1 MKKIIRK
8 IIASEIVMVMLLA
21 YASTI
26 GIYAKKVYAAENELE
41 VQGVKTNNENVE
53 FDAYFVSQNSKTHE
67 TESKIGEE
75 NSINIGIAV
84 KNAGYLKNA
93 KIEFG
98 ANEKNKTANFKL
110 QDLAQENKAVAKL
123 NKEENSIE
131 LNQINKDKQVSVQIP
146 ISFDNKDT
154 ITLNQFSQENIAKLT
169 GTYIDAKGKE
179 KQIKAQIKVKL
190 DWTQETTLAL
200 EEQITR
206 YIPYTV
212 ANNQG
217 VMLQTQIKSSIAN
230 NAMPVKEE
238 NIEIIAP
245 VIANQKPTSVKIVA
259 ESTKATNGDETAQ
272 NFNEENYQYDEQTGK
287 ITIKVE
293 NKIDE
298 QGNIS
303 WSKNAEDKFIMTY
316 IYPQEILNNVPEEGN
331 KIQIQTK
338 AQITTYGAKEN
349 IIENEAKGEILL
361 KDQIGNVIN
370 TEVNTNIETLS
381 KGYIYANYEATEKNE
396 TQYEENITANIGLV
410 DIVDSIA
417 INLNTDNFV
426 IDEKTKGTATQYIKK
441 ISVEKEEFD
450 KFLGEDGF
458 INIKVGNTI
467 IDTINKEKYE
477 VDISNIE
484 ASEIAMETSKPLTE
498 GEIKVKAT
506 KAIKTDI
513 KYSKKQ
519 MEKFTSLEI
528 NTTVDAIYA
537 GQIVEQKTANKVV
550 AFVEPSSETELV
562 INNQN
567 LSTVVT
573 NENVEMKAI
582 LKTNSL
588 DCKLYKNPTIQIKL
602 PSYIESINVKNIQ
615 VLFDKELTVKNANL
629 IQNADGTK
637 TIALELQGTQ
647 TQYNLENLAGGT
659 NVVITTDIT
668 VNKLTPNIDSEI
680 SMVVTNEN
688 DENSEINEVTNK
700 ISFSAPVGIVTMNG
714 ISNYKDGAEELTSIT
729 GEEKVAELPI
739 LSSQKEATFKMSVMN
754 NYKNDIE
761 NVSILGRTPFAGN
774 KEILSNKDLNSTM
787 DFDLTTGINV
797 QGIDSDKVQVYY
809 SENGE
814 ATKDLNVQS
823 NGWVAEPSNLSKIKS
838 YLIVTNDYV
847 MQTGEAITF
856 NYNAN
861 VAEGLEH
868 NQSSFETYAVYYSNN
883 LEEGTVEDRQE
894 TAKVGATTGQGP
906 VLETQITSNAE
917 ESILSGDIVKYTV
930 TIKNKGDIELKN
942 VNITIPI
949 DEKAIRAVNMINED
963 KNEYN
968 IQYGTTELKETI
980 NIIPVGESVDRY
992 FFIVPE
998 RLEDEDKYCKIESHF
1013 KETVYKDENDVEYKN
1028 RTHDSEILDDTS
1040 TYENEI
1046 SIFARISAEE
1056 LEKEIETNRVT
1067 NKIKNSHFSIEHQ
1080 VNKTKLREKDEL
1092 EYVVNIYNY
1101 YNVQEEKIEINLPKE
1116 IEYEKITLEEI
1127 KINNSTNSTERNVQ
1141 EIDKS
1146 KIVYDN
1152 STEKLQIPISGD
1164 KDTRMI
1170 IYLNAKVKETKEEK
1184 YSKKVSISSDVLS
1197 NDNKKESTKEI
1208 GVILT
1213 KNILKIIQAPSIPEE
1228 EKIENG
1234 QELIYKILI
1243 ESVGNESEDIVNID
1257 FEDYLPQEVIL
1268 KGVTRKTEMGES
1280 EIYGTDLSENNKLE
1294 LSTQIQEGKSEEIN
1308 IYVKAISQKED
1319 TKITNKITATIDEKE
1334 IEINSIS
1341 HTLKATEITDND
1353 NPNVSENKRIS
1364 GQVWLD
1370 ENKDGQKDEQEKKM
1384 QNIEVMLLNNGTGN
1398 LEKEKIS
1405 TSEDGKYT
1413 FTEVPKGKY
1422 TVIFLYDTANYSSTT
1437 YRKQGVDST
1446 LNSDAIDT
1454 QIILGEEK
1462 RTAAI
1467 TEEIEVTNSNIYNID
1482 LGLVVNPKFDLKLDK
1497 TVSKMTV
1504 QDSTGTKTYDYKDTK
1519 LAKRDL
1525 VGKQIN
1531 STTIVIEYKIKV
1543 TNEGAVSGYAKKI
1556 ADYIPAELKFNS
1568 ELNKDWYQGENG
1580 AIYSSSLANTLINP
1594 GETKEITLLLT
1605 KKLTQENVGLIN
1617 NTAEIQEAY
1626 NDLGLQDVD
1635 STPANKV
1642 SGEDDM
1648 SSADVLLTVKTGET
1662 ILFIVLS
1669 LGIIS
1674 AITASAYV
1682 IKRKILG

>member
-21 YASTI
+21 YVSTI

-67 TESKIGEE
+67 KESKIGEE

-98 ANEKNKTANFKL
+98 ANEENKTANFKL

-217 VMLQTQIKSSIAN
+217 VMLQTQIKSSVAN

-303 WSKNAEDKFIMTY
+303 WSKNAEDKFIITY

-338 AQITTYGAKEN
+338 AQITTYGAKED

-361 KDQIGNVIN
+361 KDQIGNVIS
-370 TEVNTNIETLS
+370 TEVNTNVETLS

-426 IDEKTKGTATQYIKK
+426 IDEKTKGAATQYIKK
-441 ISVEKEEFD
+441 VSVEKEEFN

-573 NENVEMKAI
+573 NENVEIKAI

-659 NVVITTDIT
+659 NVVITADIT

-787 DFDLTTGINV
+787 DLDLTTGISV
-797 QGIDSDKVQVYY
+797 EGIDSNKVQVYY

-823 NGWVAEPSNLSKIKS
+823 NGWVAEPTDLSKVKS

-847 MQTGEAITF
+847 MPTGEAITF

-861 VAEGLEH
+861 VAKGLEH

-906 VLETQITSNAE
+906 KIEASISANVENGAT
-917 ESILSGDIVKYTV
+917 ILSDDEIEYTVKVTNSGDLAANNLKITVPTPENAIYSGDDENIKDGICTISTLKQGETIEKIFKFYIERIDGDINEKEEISTQATIEYEGLEAKIETDKITNYVRNKV
-930 TIKNKGDIELKN
+930 FSLEQEISVDNEENNIKNVEEGTN
-942 VNITIPI
+942 VN
-949 DEKAIRAVNMINED
+949 
-963 KNEYN
+963 Y
-968 IQYGTTELKETI
+968 EL
-980 NIIPVGESVDRY
+980 
-992 FFIVPE
+992 
-998 RLEDEDKYCKIESHF
+998 
-1013 KETVYKDENDVEYKN
+1013 
-1028 RTHDSEILDDTS
+1028 
-1040 TYENEI
+1040 
-1046 SIFARISAEE
+1046 
-1056 LEKEIETNRVT
+1056 
-1067 NKIKNSHFSIEHQ
+1067 
-1080 VNKTKLREKDEL
+1080 
-1092 EYVVNIYNY
+1092 NIYGY
-1101 YNVQEEKIEINLPKE
+1101 YETKNTIIEINIPTE
-1116 IEYEKITLEEI
+1116 LEFI
-1127 KINNSTNSTERNVQ
+1127 KATYGKQ

-1146 KIVYDN
+1146 KITYDEK
-1152 STEKLQIPISGD
+1152 TEILKITGLELKIQDSQTLKIN
-1164 KDTRMI
+1164 
-1170 IYLNAKVKETKEEK
+1170 LKVKETKEEV
-1184 YSKKVSISSDVLS
+1184 YSKDLKIKTTVYADNVEKENTDEKVITIIKNSLSITQSCTIPEGENISGTEEFEYKIIIESKGSKTGESKGIKLIDKFPKELVFEKATIMKDLKEEEIKGIGLTE
-1197 NDNKKESTKEI
+1197 DNE
-1208 GVILT
+1208 
-1213 KNILKIIQAPSIPEE
+1213 LKIILALKDG
-1228 EKIENG
+1228 EK
-1234 QELIYKILI
+1234 QEIKIYAR
-1243 ESVGNESEDIVNID
+1243 VG
-1257 FEDYLPQEVIL
+1257 
-1268 KGVTRKTEMGES
+1268 
-1280 EIYGTDLSENNKLE
+1280 
-1294 LSTQIQEGKSEEIN
+1294 
-1308 IYVKAISQKED
+1308 YVEED
-1319 TKITNKITATIDEKE
+1319 TKITNKITATIDKKE

-1341 HTLKATEITDND
+1341 HTIKATEITDND

-1384 QNIEVMLLNNGTGN
+1384 QNVEVMLLNNVTGN

-1497 TVSKMTV
+1497 TVSKITV

-1674 AITASAYV
+1674 VITASAYV

>member
-53 FDAYFVSQNSKTHE
+53 FDAYFVSKNSKTHE

-84 KNAGYLKNA
+84 KNAGYLKKA

-98 ANEKNKTANFKL
+98 ASEENKTANFKL

-123 NKEENSIE
+123 SKEENSIE
-131 LNQINKDKQVSVQIP
+131 LNQINKDEQVSVQIP

-217 VMLQTQIKSSIAN
+217 VMLQTQIKSSVAN

-303 WSKNAEDKFIMTY
+303 WSKNAEDKFIITY

-349 IIENEAKGEILL
+349 IIEKEAKGEILL

-370 TEVNTNIETLS
+370 TEVNTNVETLS

-441 ISVEKEEFD
+441 VSVEKEEFD

-602 PSYIESINVKNIQ
+602 PSYIESINIKNIQ

-659 NVVITTDIT
+659 NVVITADIT

-787 DFDLTTGINV
+787 DLDLTTGISV
-797 QGIDSDKVQVYY
+797 EGIDSNKVQVYY

-823 NGWVAEPSNLSKIKS
+823 NGWVAEPSDLGKIKS

-906 VLETQITSNAE
+906 VLEAQITSNVE
-917 ESILSGDIVKYTV
+917 ENEEVLTGKFIKYTV
-930 TIKNKGDIELKN
+930 TVKNTG
-942 VNITIPI
+942 
-949 DEKAIRAVNMINED
+949 
-963 KNEYN
+963 
-968 IQYGTTELKETI
+968 
-980 NIIPVGESVDRY
+980 
-992 FFIVPE
+992 
-998 RLEDEDKYCKIESHF
+998 
-1013 KETVYKDENDVEYKN
+1013 KETVEDVIAKVDLPKYLSNIEFYKGENGMYNINNDKTISLPIGQIEVGKSVKKDFWVIVNNLSIEDICTDESHYLQNESTKFHSVEIKHDYKDFKIINSIKAKITAKKLEKELISNENKNIIVQSHFEFTTWTTTNGIDTLNQNDEFKFNINLKLHSIYEEQILTEEENKDQSINNVIITVNVPNELTYKKATIKKYN
-1028 RTHDSEILDDTS
+1028 
-1040 TYENEI
+1040 
-1046 SIFARISAEE
+1046 EE
-1056 LEKEIETNRVT
+1056 LEKLEEITEGISYDTNT
-1067 NKIKNSHFSIEHQ
+1067 KKITINLGKITPEDYKQIEISYT
-1080 VNKTKLREKDEL
+1080 VNKLEEGIYLKDITNIASIKADGIQEETSNPIIDTIAKEGIKVSQTSNINQNL
-1092 EYVVNIYNY
+1092 KIDAQDLLIYIATIENIGGNTVSVNI
-1101 YNVQEEKIEINLPKE
+1101 KDSLPKE
-1116 IEYEKITLEEI
+1116 LQYANAEYTIDDQTKQLSNCATEENNVELKVVIPQGKTAEVKICTI
-1127 KINNSTNSTERNVQ
+1127 
-1141 EIDKS
+1141 
-1146 KIVYDN
+1146 
-1152 STEKLQIPISGD
+1152 
-1164 KDTRMI
+1164 
-1170 IYLNAKVKETKEEK
+1170 VKEIAEDKEI
-1184 YSKKVSISSDVLS
+1184 SNTIKVSSQNI
-1197 NDNKKESTKEI
+1197 KEI
-1208 GVILT
+1208 TTNTI
-1213 KNILKIIQAPSIPEE
+1213 KHKIKA
-1228 EKIENG
+1228 
-1234 QELIYKILI
+1234 
-1243 ESVGNESEDIVNID
+1243 VN
-1257 FEDYLPQEVIL
+1257 Y
-1268 KGVTRKTEMGES
+1268 
-1280 EIYGTDLSENNKLE
+1280 
-1294 LSTQIQEGKSEEIN
+1294 
-1308 IYVKAISQKED
+1308 
-1319 TKITNKITATIDEKE
+1319 
-1334 IEINSIS
+1334 
-1341 HTLKATEITDND
+1341 
-1353 NPNVSENKRIS
+1353 ENKENYTEVLRKIS

-1370 ENKDGQKDEQEKKM
+1370 SDKDGIKDENESKLSKIQ
-1384 QNIEVMLLNNGTGN
+1384 VMLINNETG
-1398 LEKEKIS
+1398 KIQTES
-1405 TSEDGKYT
+1405 QITSEDGTYT
-1413 FTEVPKGKY
+1413 FRNIPKGKY
-1422 TVIFLYDTANYSSTT
+1422 TAIFLYDITNYSATT
-1437 YRKQGVDST
+1437 YRKEGISEEV
-1446 LNSDAIDT
+1446 NSDAIDT
-1454 QIILGEEK
+1454 EITLDGQK
-1462 RTAAI
+1462 RTVAI
-1467 TEEIEVTNSNIYNID
+1467 TEEIVVIDSNIYNID
-1482 LGLVVNPKFDLKLDK
+1482 LGLVINPKFDLTLDK
-1497 TVSKMTV
+1497 TISKITI
-1504 QDSTGTKTYDYKDTK
+1504 QNSNGTKIYNYENTK
-1519 LAKRDL
+1519 LAKKDL
-1525 VGKQIN
+1525 IGKEIN
-1531 STTIVIEYKIKV
+1531 STTAIIEYKIKV
-1543 TNEGAVSGYAKKI
+1543 TNEGAVSGYIKKI
-1556 ADYIPAELKFNS
+1556 ADYMPQELKFSS

-1580 AIYSSSLANTLINP
+1580 TLYNSSLANILINP
-1594 GETKEITLLLT
+1594 GESKEVTLILT
-1605 KKLTQENVGLIN
+1605 KKLNANDLSLIQN
-1617 NTAEIQEAY
+1617 NAEIYEEY
-1626 NDLGLQDVD
+1626 NDLGLEDID
-1635 STPANKV
+1635 SNPGNKQV
-1642 SGEDDM
+1642 NEDDY
-1648 SSADVLLTVKTGET
+1648 SSADVLFTVKTGET
-1662 ILFIVLS
+1662 ILFIILS
-1669 LGIIS
+1669 LGIVSTI
-1674 AITASAYV
+1674 AIGAYL
-1682 IKRKILG
+1682 IKKKILK

>member
-26 GIYAKKVYAAENELE
+26 GIYTKKVYAAENELE

-67 TESKIGEE
+67 KESKIGEE

-98 ANEKNKTANFKL
+98 ANEENKTANFKL

-217 VMLQTQIKSSIAN
+217 VMLQTQIKSSVAN

-303 WSKNAEDKFIMTY
+303 WSKNAEDKFIITY

-338 AQITTYGAKEN
+338 AQITTYGAKED

-370 TEVNTNIETLS
+370 TEVNTNVETLS

-426 IDEKTKGTATQYIKK
+426 IDEKTKGAATQYIKK
-441 ISVEKEEFD
+441 VSVEKEEFN

-573 NENVEMKAI
+573 NENVEIKAI

-659 NVVITTDIT
+659 NVVITADIT

-787 DFDLTTGINV
+787 DLDLTTGISV
-797 QGIDSDKVQVYY
+797 EGIDSNKVQVYY

-823 NGWVAEPSNLSKIKS
+823 NGWVAEPSDLSKIKS

-861 VAEGLEH
+861 VEEGLEH

-906 VLETQITSNAE
+906 KIEASISANVENGATILSDDEIEYTVKVTNSGDLAANNLKITVPTPENAIGKISYDESIEDGVCTISTLKPGETIEKIFGFYAERIDGDINAREEISTQATIEYEGLETKIETEKITN
-917 ESILSGDIVKYTV
+917 Y
-930 TIKNKGDIELKN
+930 IKNKVYLLRSEIFVDNEENNIKEIKEGSSIKYEL
-942 VNITIPI
+942 NIYGYYETSNTIV
-949 DEKAIRAVNMINED
+949 EMNMP
-963 KNEYN
+963 
-968 IQYGTTELKETI
+968 TELE
-980 NIIPVGESVDRY
+980 
-992 FFIVPE
+992 F
-998 RLEDEDKYCKIESHF
+998 
-1013 KETVYKDENDVEYKN
+1013 VEA
-1028 RTHDSEILDDTS
+1028 
-1040 TYENEI
+1040 TYEG
-1046 SIFARISAEE
+1046 
-1056 LEKEIETNRVT
+1056 EK
-1067 NKIKNSHFSIEHQ
+1067 
-1080 VNKTKLREKDEL
+1080 
-1092 EYVVNIYNY
+1092 
-1101 YNVQEEKIEINLPKE
+1101 
-1116 IEYEKITLEEI
+1116 
-1127 KINNSTNSTERNVQ
+1127 
-1141 EIDKS
+1141 IDKS
-1146 KIVYDN
+1146 KIKYD
-1152 STEKLQIPISGD
+1152 EKTGSLKVEGLEVKVQSFRNLKIV
-1164 KDTRMI
+1164 T
-1170 IYLNAKVKETKEEK
+1170 KVKETKEEI
-1184 YSKKVSISSDVLS
+1184 YSKDLKLKAIIYADNVEKEETREKTITLIKNSLNIIQSCTIPDGESINEMEEFAYKIIVDSKGTETKEGIKISFVDDFPQELRLQKIVMLKNS
-1197 NDNKKESTKEI
+1197 QEEEIKNGYQIEDNK
-1208 GVILT
+1208 
-1213 KNILKIIQAPSIPEE
+1213 LKIETE
-1228 EKIENG
+1228 
-1234 QELIYKILI
+1234 
-1243 ESVGNESEDIVNID
+1243 VED
-1257 FEDYLPQEVIL
+1257 
-1268 KGVTRKTEMGES
+1268 GSKTE
-1280 EIYGTDLSENNKLE
+1280 IY
-1294 LSTQIQEGKSEEIN
+1294 
-1308 IYVKAISQKED
+1308 IYVKVKYLEQD
-1319 TKITNKITATIDEKE
+1319 TKITNKITATANQKN
-1334 IEINSIS
+1334 IELNSIS
-1341 HTLKATEITDND
+1341 HTLKVKENTDSD
-1353 NPNVSENKRIS
+1353 DPNVPENKRIS

-1384 QNIEVMLLNNGTGN
+1384 QNVEVMLLNNVTGN

-1497 TVSKMTV
+1497 TVSKITV

-1605 KKLTQENVGLIN
+1605 KKLTQENIGLIN

-1626 NDLGLQDVD
+1626 NDLGLQDAD

-1648 SSADVLLTVKTGET
+1648 SSADILLTVKTGET

-1682 IKRKILG
+1682 IKKKILG

>member
-53 FDAYFVSQNSKTHE
+53 FDAYFVSKNSKTHE

-84 KNAGYLKNA
+84 KNAGYLKKA

-98 ANEKNKTANFKL
+98 ASEENKTANFKL

-123 NKEENSIE
+123 SKEENSIE
-131 LNQINKDKQVSVQIP
+131 LNQINKDEQVSVQIP

-217 VMLQTQIKSSIAN
+217 VMLQTQIKSSVAN

-303 WSKNAEDKFIMTY
+303 WSKNAEDKFIITY

-349 IIENEAKGEILL
+349 IIEKEAKGEILL

-370 TEVNTNIETLS
+370 TEVNTNVETLS

-441 ISVEKEEFD
+441 VSVEKEEFD

-602 PSYIESINVKNIQ
+602 PSYIESINIKNIQ

-659 NVVITTDIT
+659 NVVITADIT

-787 DFDLTTGINV
+787 DLDLTTGISV
-797 QGIDSDKVQVYY
+797 EGIDSNKVQVYY

-823 NGWVAEPSNLSKIKS
+823 NGWVAEPSDLGKIKS

-906 VLETQITSNAE
+906 KIEASISANVENGAT
-917 ESILSGDIVKYTV
+917 ILSGDEIEYKVKVTNAGDLAANNLKITVPIPENTTSKELNDESIAVDESIKNMICSIVTLKPGETIEKTFGFYTER
-930 TIKNKGDIELKN
+930 TNGKINDKEEISTQATIEYEGLETKIETEKITNYIKNKVYSLKYEIS
-942 VNITIPI
+942 V
-949 DEKAIRAVNMINED
+949 DDGKGKINEI
-963 KNEYN
+963 KEGSSIKYELN
-968 IQYGTTELKETI
+968 IYGYYETSNTIVEMNIPTELE
-980 NIIPVGESVDRY
+980 
-992 FFIVPE
+992 F
-998 RLEDEDKYCKIESHF
+998 
-1013 KETVYKDENDVEYKN
+1013 VEA
-1028 RTHDSEILDDTS
+1028 I
-1040 TYENEI
+1040 YEG
-1046 SIFARISAEE
+1046 
-1056 LEKEIETNRVT
+1056 K
-1067 NKIKNSHFSIEHQ
+1067 K
-1080 VNKTKLREKDEL
+1080 
-1092 EYVVNIYNY
+1092 
-1101 YNVQEEKIEINLPKE
+1101 
-1116 IEYEKITLEEI
+1116 
-1127 KINNSTNSTERNVQ
+1127 
-1141 EIDKS
+1141 IDKS
-1146 KIVYDN
+1146 KTEYDEKTGKLKIEGLEVKIQNSQTLKIV
-1152 STEKLQIPISGD
+1152 T
-1164 KDTRMI
+1164 
-1170 IYLNAKVKETKEEK
+1170 KVKETNEEVYSKDLKIKATVYADNIEKEDTKEETITIIK
-1184 YSKKVSISSDVLS
+1184 SSLSITQSCTIPDGESINEMEEFAYKIIVDSKGT
-1197 NDNKKESTKEI
+1197 ETKEGI
-1208 GVILT
+1208 
-1213 KNILKIIQAPSIPEE
+1213 KISF
-1228 EKIENG
+1228 
-1234 QELIYKILI
+1234 
-1243 ESVGNESEDIVNID
+1243 VDD
-1257 FEDYLPQEVIL
+1257 LPQELMLQKIVIVKDSKEEEMKSGYEIEENKL
-1268 KGVTRKTEMGES
+1268 NIETEVGEGVKTE
-1280 EIYGTDLSENNKLE
+1280 ID
-1294 LSTQIQEGKSEEIN
+1294 
-1308 IYVKAISQKED
+1308 IYVKVKYLEQD
-1319 TKITNKITATIDEKE
+1319 TKITNKITATANQKN
-1334 IEINSIS
+1334 IELNSIS
-1341 HTLKATEITDND
+1341 HTLKVKENTDSD
-1353 NPNVSENKRIS
+1353 DPNVPESKRIS

-1384 QNIEVMLLNNGTGN
+1384 QNIEVMLLNNVTGN

-1497 TVSKMTV
+1497 TVSKITV

-1594 GETKEITLLLT
+1594 GETKEIILLLT

-1626 NDLGLQDVD
+1626 NDLGLQDAD

-1674 AITASAYV
+1674 AITASTYV
-1682 IKRKILG
+1682 IKKKILG

>member
-53 FDAYFVSQNSKTHE
+53 FDAYFVSKNSKTHE

-98 ANEKNKTANFKL
+98 ASEENKTANFKL

-131 LNQINKDKQVSVQIP
+131 LNQINKDEQVSVQIP

-303 WSKNAEDKFIMTY
+303 WSKNAEDKFIITY

-370 TEVNTNIETLS
+370 TEVNTNVETLS

-417 INLNTDNFV
+417 IDLNTDNFV
-426 IDEKTKGTATQYIKK
+426 IDEKTKGAATQYIKK
-441 ISVEKEEFD
+441 VSVEKEEFD

-659 NVVITTDIT
+659 NVVITADIT

-823 NGWVAEPSNLSKIKS
+823 NGWVAEPSDLGKIKS

-906 VLETQITSNAE
+906 KIEASISANVENGATILSDDEIEYTVKVTNSGDLAANNLKITVPTPENAIGKISDDESIEDGVCIISTLKPGETIEKIFGFYAERIDGDINEKEEISTQATIEYEGLETKIETEKIIN
-917 ESILSGDIVKYTV
+917 Y
-930 TIKNKGDIELKN
+930 IKNKVYLLRSEIFVDNEENNIKEIKEGSSIKYEL
-942 VNITIPI
+942 NIYGYYETSNTIV
-949 DEKAIRAVNMINED
+949 EM
-963 KNEYN
+963 N
-968 IQYGTTELKETI
+968 IPTELE
-980 NIIPVGESVDRY
+980 
-992 FFIVPE
+992 FIE
-998 RLEDEDKYCKIESHF
+998 A
-1013 KETVYKDENDVEYKN
+1013 
-1028 RTHDSEILDDTS
+1028 
-1040 TYENEI
+1040 TYEG
-1046 SIFARISAEE
+1046 
-1056 LEKEIETNRVT
+1056 EK
-1067 NKIKNSHFSIEHQ
+1067 
-1080 VNKTKLREKDEL
+1080 
-1092 EYVVNIYNY
+1092 
-1101 YNVQEEKIEINLPKE
+1101 
-1116 IEYEKITLEEI
+1116 
-1127 KINNSTNSTERNVQ
+1127 
-1141 EIDKS
+1141 IDKS
-1146 KIVYDN
+1146 KIKYD
-1152 STEKLQIPISGD
+1152 EKTGSLKVEGLEVKVQSFRNLKIV
-1164 KDTRMI
+1164 T
-1170 IYLNAKVKETKEEK
+1170 KVKETKEEI
-1184 YSKKVSISSDVLS
+1184 YSKDLKLKAIIYADNVEKEETREKTITLIKNSLNIIQSCTIPDGESINEMEEFAYKIIVDSKGTETKEGIKISFVDDFPQELRLQKIVMLKNS
-1197 NDNKKESTKEI
+1197 QEEEIKNGYQIEDNK
-1208 GVILT
+1208 
-1213 KNILKIIQAPSIPEE
+1213 LKIETE
-1228 EKIENG
+1228 
-1234 QELIYKILI
+1234 
-1243 ESVGNESEDIVNID
+1243 VGDGS
-1257 FEDYLPQEVIL
+1257 
-1268 KGVTRKTEMGES
+1268 KTE
-1280 EIYGTDLSENNKLE
+1280 IY
-1294 LSTQIQEGKSEEIN
+1294 
-1308 IYVKAISQKED
+1308 IYVKVKYLERD
-1319 TKITNKITATIDEKE
+1319 TKITNKITATANQKN
-1334 IEINSIS
+1334 IELNSIS
-1341 HTLKATEITDND
+1341 HTLKVKENTDSD
-1353 NPNVSENKRIS
+1353 DPNVPESKRIS

-1384 QNIEVMLLNNGTGN
+1384 QNIEVMLLNNVTGN

-1462 RTAAI
+1462 KTAAI

-1497 TVSKMTV
+1497 TVSKITV
-1504 QDSTGTKTYDYKDTK
+1504 QDPTGTKTYDYKDTK

>member
-67 TESKIGEE
+67 KESKIGEE

-98 ANEKNKTANFKL
+98 ANEENKNANFKL

-131 LNQINKDKQVSVQIP
+131 LNQINKDEQVSVQIP

-217 VMLQTQIKSSIAN
+217 VMLQTQIKSSVAN

-303 WSKNAEDKFIMTY
+303 WSKNAEDKFIITY

-370 TEVNTNIETLS
+370 TEVNTNVETLS

-426 IDEKTKGTATQYIKK
+426 IDEKTKGAATQYIKK
-441 ISVEKEEFD
+441 VSVEKEEFN

-573 NENVEMKAI
+573 NENVEIKAI

-637 TIALELQGTQ
+637 TIALELQGIQ

-659 NVVITTDIT
+659 NVVITADIT

-739 LSSQKEATFKMSVMN
+739 LSEQKEATFKMSVMN
-754 NYKNDIE
+754 NYKNDVE
-761 NVSILGRTPFAGN
+761 NVAILGRTPFAGN

-787 DFDLTTGINV
+787 DLDLTTGISV
-797 QGIDSDKVQVYY
+797 EGIDSNKVQVYY

-823 NGWVAEPSNLSKIKS
+823 NGWVAEPTDLSKVKS

-847 MQTGEAITF
+847 MPTGEAITF

-906 VLETQITSNAE
+906 VLEAQITSNVE
-917 ESILSGDIVKYTV
+917 ENEEVLTGKFIKYTV
-930 TIKNKGDIELKN
+930 TVKNTG
-942 VNITIPI
+942 
-949 DEKAIRAVNMINED
+949 
-963 KNEYN
+963 
-968 IQYGTTELKETI
+968 
-980 NIIPVGESVDRY
+980 
-992 FFIVPE
+992 
-998 RLEDEDKYCKIESHF
+998 
-1013 KETVYKDENDVEYKN
+1013 KETVEDVITKVDLPKYLSNIEFYKGENGMYNINNDKTISLPIGQIEVGKSVKKDFWVIVNNLSIEDICTDESHYLQNESTKFHSVEIKHDYKDFKIINSIKAKITAKKLEKELISNENKNIIVQSHFEFTTWTTTNGIDTLNQNDEFKFNINLKLHSIYEEQILTEEENKDQSINNVIITVNVPNELTYKKATIKKYN
-1028 RTHDSEILDDTS
+1028 
-1040 TYENEI
+1040 
-1046 SIFARISAEE
+1046 EE
-1056 LEKEIETNRVT
+1056 LEK
-1067 NKIKNSHFSIEHQ
+1067 
-1080 VNKTKLREKDEL
+1080 
-1092 EYVVNIYNY
+1092 
-1101 YNVQEEKIEINLPKE
+1101 
-1116 IEYEKITLEEI
+1116 LEEI
-1127 KINNSTNSTERNVQ
+1127 TEGISYDTNTKKITINLG
-1141 EIDKS
+1141 
-1146 KIVYDN
+1146 KI
-1152 STEKLQIPISGD
+1152 TP
-1164 KDTRMI
+1164 
-1170 IYLNAKVKETKEEK
+1170 
-1184 YSKKVSISSDVLS
+1184 
-1197 NDNKKESTKEI
+1197 
-1208 GVILT
+1208 
-1213 KNILKIIQAPSIPEE
+1213 
-1228 EKIENG
+1228 
-1234 QELIYKILI
+1234 
-1243 ESVGNESEDIVNID
+1243 
-1257 FEDYLPQEVIL
+1257 EDYKQI
-1268 KGVTRKTEMGES
+1268 
-1280 EIYGTDLSENNKLE
+1280 EISYTVNKLE
-1294 LSTQIQEGKSEEIN
+1294 EGIYLKDITNIASIKADGIQEETSNPIIDTIAKEGIKVSQTSNINQNLEIDAQDLL
-1308 IYVKAISQKED
+1308 IYI
-1319 TKITNKITATIDEKE
+1319 ATIENIGGNTVSVNIKDSLPKGLQYANAEYTIDDQTKQLSNCATEENNVELKVVIPQGKTAEVKICTIVKE
-1334 IEINSIS
+1334 IAEDKEISNTIKVSSQNI
-1341 HTLKATEITDND
+1341 KEITTNTIKHKIKAV
-1353 NPNVSENKRIS
+1353 NYENKENYTEVLRKIS

-1370 ENKDGQKDEQEKKM
+1370 SDKDGIKDENESKLSKIQ
-1384 QNIEVMLLNNGTGN
+1384 VMLINNETG
-1398 LEKEKIS
+1398 KIQTES
-1405 TSEDGKYT
+1405 QITSEDGTYT
-1413 FTEVPKGKY
+1413 FRNIPKGKY
-1422 TVIFLYDTANYSSTT
+1422 TAIFLYDITNYSATT
-1437 YRKQGVDST
+1437 YRKEGISEEV
-1446 LNSDAIDT
+1446 NSDAIDT
-1454 QIILGEEK
+1454 EITLDGQK
-1462 RTAAI
+1462 RTVAI
-1467 TEEIEVTNSNIYNID
+1467 TEEIVVIDSNIYNID
-1482 LGLVVNPKFDLKLDK
+1482 LGLVINPKFDLTLDK
-1497 TVSKMTV
+1497 TISKITI
-1504 QDSTGTKTYDYKDTK
+1504 QNSNGTKIYNYENTK
-1519 LAKRDL
+1519 LAKKDL
-1525 VGKQIN
+1525 IGKEIN
-1531 STTIVIEYKIKV
+1531 STTAIIEYKIKV
-1543 TNEGAVSGYAKKI
+1543 TNEGAVSGYIKKI
-1556 ADYIPAELKFNS
+1556 ADYMPQELKFSS

-1580 AIYSSSLANTLINP
+1580 TLYNSSLANILINP
-1594 GETKEITLLLT
+1594 GESKEVTLILT
-1605 KKLTQENVGLIN
+1605 KKLNANDLSLIQN
-1617 NTAEIQEAY
+1617 NAEIYEEY
-1626 NDLGLQDVD
+1626 NDLGLEDID
-1635 STPANKV
+1635 SNPGNKQV
-1642 SGEDDM
+1642 NEDDY
-1648 SSADVLLTVKTGET
+1648 SSADVLFTVKTGET
-1662 ILFIVLS
+1662 ILFIILS
-1669 LGIIS
+1669 LGIVSTI
-1674 AITASAYV
+1674 AIGAYL
-1682 IKRKILG
+1682 IKKKILK

>member
-67 TESKIGEE
+67 KESKIGEE

-98 ANEKNKTANFKL
+98 ASEENKTANFKL

-123 NKEENSIE
+123 SKEENSIE
-131 LNQINKDKQVSVQIP
+131 LNQINKDEQVSVQIP

-217 VMLQTQIKSSIAN
+217 VMLQTQIKSSVAN

-245 VIANQKPTSVKIVA
+245 VIANQKPTSVKIIA

-303 WSKNAEDKFIMTY
+303 WSKNAEDKFIITY

-338 AQITTYGAKEN
+338 AQITTYGAKED
-349 IIENEAKGEILL
+349 IIKNEAKGETLL

-370 TEVNTNIETLS
+370 TEVNTNVETLS

-426 IDEKTKGTATQYIKK
+426 IDEKTKGAATQYIKK
-441 ISVEKEEFD
+441 VSVEKEEFN

-573 NENVEMKAI
+573 NENVEIKAI

-659 NVVITTDIT
+659 NVVITADIT

-787 DFDLTTGINV
+787 DLDLTTGISV
-797 QGIDSDKVQVYY
+797 EGIDSNKVQVYY

-823 NGWVAEPSNLSKIKS
+823 NGWVAEPSDLSKIKS

-861 VAEGLEH
+861 VVEGLEH

-906 VLETQITSNAE
+906 KIEASISANVENGAT
-917 ESILSGDIVKYTV
+917 ILSGNEIEYTV
-930 TIKNKGDIELKN
+930 KVTNSGDLAANNLKITVPTPENAIYSGDDEIEDSEYEITSKEVIINVASLNPGEKIERKVKFSFERLDLDIEKTIEMYATINYEGLTNDINTEKITNVLKN
-942 VNITIPI
+942 RRFEIT
-949 DEKAIRAVNMINED
+949 
-963 KNEYN
+963 
-968 IQYGTTELKETI
+968 
-980 NIIPVGESVDRY
+980 ESVKT
-992 FFIVPE
+992 VGK
-998 RLEDEDKYCKIESHF
+998 LEEGS
-1013 KETVYKDENDVEYKN
+1013 
-1028 RTHDSEILDDTS
+1028 
-1040 TYENEI
+1040 
-1046 SIFARISAEE
+1046 
-1056 LEKEIETNRVT
+1056 
-1067 NKIKNSHFSIEHQ
+1067 
-1080 VNKTKLREKDEL
+1080 EL
-1092 EYVVNIYNY
+1092 EYVVEVYNY
-1101 YNVQEEKIEINLPKE
+1101 YATNNTILEIDIPVELEYMQVTKENESAKVVYDAKNQKVKISGLKGKENEKEIYYIKMKVKESTDKVYDKQVILNSKITADNIGNESSGGISINLIKRSLEISQTCTIPSGEDLKYNDKLMYKIIIESKGTQTENKIKINFIDDFPQELIFEKATIVTDSKE
-1116 IEYEKITLEEI
+1116 EEI
-1127 KINNSTNSTERNVQ
+1127 KGAYV
-1141 EIDKS
+1141 
-1146 KIVYDN
+1146 
-1152 STEKLQIPISGD
+1152 
-1164 KDTRMI
+1164 
-1170 IYLNAKVKETKEEK
+1170 TK
-1184 YSKKVSISSDVLS
+1184 
-1197 NDNKKESTKEI
+1197 DNK
-1208 GVILT
+1208 
-1213 KNILKIIQAPSIPEE
+1213 IQFTT
-1228 EKIENG
+1228 
-1234 QELIYKILI
+1234 Q
-1243 ESVGNESEDIVNID
+1243 
-1257 FEDYLPQEVIL
+1257 
-1268 KGVTRKTEMGES
+1268 
-1280 EIYGTDLSENNKLE
+1280 LSEGTK
-1294 LSTQIQEGKSEEIN
+1294 KDIN
-1308 IYVKAISQKED
+1308 IYARVGYVEED
-1319 TKITNKITATIDEKE
+1319 TKITNKITATIDGKE

-1384 QNIEVMLLNNGTGN
+1384 QNVEVMLLNNVTGN

-1497 TVSKMTV
+1497 TVSKITV

>member
-67 TESKIGEE
+67 KESKIGEE

-98 ANEKNKTANFKL
+98 ASEENKTANFKL

-123 NKEENSIE
+123 SKEENSIE
-131 LNQINKDKQVSVQIP
+131 LNQINKDEQVSVQIP

-217 VMLQTQIKSSIAN
+217 VMLQTQIKSSVAN

-245 VIANQKPTSVKIVA
+245 VIANQKPTSVKIIA

-303 WSKNAEDKFIMTY
+303 WSKNAEDKFIITY

-370 TEVNTNIETLS
+370 TEVNTNVETLS

-426 IDEKTKGTATQYIKK
+426 IDEKTKGAATQYIKK
-441 ISVEKEEFD
+441 VSVEKEEFN

-573 NENVEMKAI
+573 NENVEIKAI
-582 LKTNSL
+582 LKTNFL

-659 NVVITTDIT
+659 NVVITADIT

-823 NGWVAEPSNLSKIKS
+823 NGWVAEPSDLSKIKS

-847 MQTGEAITF
+847 MPTGEAITF

-861 VAEGLEH
+861 VEEGLEH

-906 VLETQITSNAE
+906 KIEASISANVENGATILSDDEIEYTVKVTNSGDLAANNLKITVPTPENAIGKISYDESIEDGVCTISTLKPGETIEKIFGFYAERIDGDINAREEISTQATIEYEGLETKIETEKITN
-917 ESILSGDIVKYTV
+917 Y
-930 TIKNKGDIELKN
+930 IKNKVYSLEYEIS
-942 VNITIPI
+942 I
-949 DEKAIRAVNMINED
+949 DEGVED
-963 KNEYN
+963 IDKIKENSN
-968 IQYGTTELKETI
+968 IDYKLRVYSYYETNNSKIEMNIPTELKLI
-980 NIIPVGESVDRY
+980 KV
-992 FFIVPE
+992 
-998 RLEDEDKYCKIESHF
+998 
-1013 KETVYKDENDVEYKN
+1013 
-1028 RTHDSEILDDTS
+1028 
-1040 TYENEI
+1040 TY
-1046 SIFARISAEE
+1046 
-1056 LEKEIETNRVT
+1056 
-1067 NKIKNSHFSIEHQ
+1067 
-1080 VNKTKLREKDEL
+1080 
-1092 EYVVNIYNY
+1092 
-1101 YNVQEEKIEINLPKE
+1101 EKIEEGKIKE
-1116 IEYEKITLEEI
+1116 ID
-1127 KINNSTNSTERNVQ
+1127 
-1141 EIDKS
+1141 IDKT
-1146 KIVYDN
+1146 KIEYN
-1152 STEKLQIPISGD
+1152 EKTGNL
-1164 KDTRMI
+1164 RI
-1170 IYLNAKVKETKEEK
+1170 IRLDGKAENNEIYHIKTKVKETNEEV
-1184 YSKKVSISSDVLS
+1184 YSKDLKIKATVYA
-1197 NDNKKESTKEI
+1197 DNIEKEDTKEATI
-1208 GVILT
+1208 TIIKSSLSITQSCTIPDGESI
-1213 KNILKIIQAPSIPEE
+1213 NEMEEFAYKIIVDSKGTETKEGI
-1228 EKIENG
+1228 KI
-1234 QELIYKILI
+1234 
-1243 ESVGNESEDIVNID
+1243 SFVDD
-1257 FEDYLPQEVIL
+1257 LPQELMLQKIVIVKDSKEEEMKSGYEIEDNKL
-1268 KGVTRKTEMGES
+1268 NIETEVGEGVKTE
-1280 EIYGTDLSENNKLE
+1280 ID
-1294 LSTQIQEGKSEEIN
+1294 
-1308 IYVKAISQKED
+1308 IYVKVKYLEQD
-1319 TKITNKITATIDEKE
+1319 TKITNKITATANQKN
-1334 IEINSIS
+1334 IELNSIS
-1341 HTLKATEITDND
+1341 HTLKVKENTDSD
-1353 NPNVSENKRIS
+1353 DPNVPESKRIS

-1384 QNIEVMLLNNGTGN
+1384 QNVEVMLLNNVTGN

-1497 TVSKMTV
+1497 TVSKITV

-1594 GETKEITLLLT
+1594 GETKEIILLLT

-1626 NDLGLQDVD
+1626 NDLCLQDAD

-1674 AITASAYV
+1674 AITASTYV
-1682 IKRKILG
+1682 IKKKILG